1 MLKTKLNFC
10 ASLLYHWI
18 QLNGG
23 EKRKLTLNPHNF
35 QVWTGEFMERAASLR
50 EIRLA
55 LSQLCDLD
63 LVSVEGME
71 VTLTPQRN
79 KPKIQISPLPT
90 FLLPR
95 TKENNPWVWGVA
107 MALSFLCI
115 SVASIALSL
124 NLPEESVRSTTTIG
138 TPYDVFGERF

>member
-23 EKRKLTLNPHNF
+23 EKKKLTLNPHNF
-35 QVWTGEFMERAASLR
+35 QVWTGEFLERGASLR

-55 LSQLCDLD
+55 LSQLRDLD

-79 KPKIQISPLPT
+79 KPEVQISPLPT

-95 TKENNPWVWGVA
+95 TKENNSLFWGLA
-107 MALSFLCI
+107 MVLSFLCI
-115 SVASIALSL
+115 SMASIGLSL
-124 NLPEESVRSTTTIG
+124 NLPEGTERSTTTIG